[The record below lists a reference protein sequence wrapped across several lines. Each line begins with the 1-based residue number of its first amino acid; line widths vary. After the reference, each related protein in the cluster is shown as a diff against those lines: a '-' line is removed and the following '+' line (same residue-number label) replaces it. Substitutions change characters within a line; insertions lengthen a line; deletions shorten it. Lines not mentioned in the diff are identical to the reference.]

1 MTDPYADIDP
11 PRGPW
16 VWLALGIHL
25 VSFFVPFGAEGER
38 ILSGYHAFGY
48 SLAMLVFGPLF
59 GFTGDRVG
67 WWLMIAAA
75 GIPWLANPCFW
86 WCLVCQAEDQRRLAA
101 TLGGVAIG
109 FGLLGLLFGL
119 IGPQF
124 PAYWVW
130 LMSFAIPLIG
140 LTVTAARRGRRYGC
154 PPR

>member
-1 MTDPYADIDP
+1 MADPYADIDP

-16 VWLALGIHL
+16 VWLALGIYL
-25 VSFFVPFGAEGER
+25 VSFVLPFGTQGET
-38 ILSGYHAFGY
+38 IVSGYQAFGY
-48 SLAMLVFGPLF
+48 SFAMLFLGPLI
-59 GFTGDRVG
+59 GFTGDRFG
-67 WWLMIAAA
+67 WGFLFAVA
-75 GIPWLANPCFW
+75 GLPWLANPCFW
-86 WCLVCQAEDQRRLAA
+86 WCLVAYADDRRRLAA

-140 LTVTAARRGRRYGC
+140 LALTAARRGRRYGC